1 MNRTSE
7 SEQESQHYLLSQVE
21 DCLHTFN
28 SKRQINKHLALGLK
42 LFAAF
47 LSAAITVLLGI
58 SYSTKP
64 DLIFK
69 NVAIGL
75 SAFVAVINAWDAFF
89 NHRTLWVRYTIAANR
104 MRSLREEIRY
114 RLARD
119 QRLSDEYQDRFFAQ
133 YQQIIAD
140 LNNAWEELRR
150 SEQNKPG
157 APDRDRSPQN
167 AAMDSDGS
175 V

>member
-1 MNRTSE
+1 MKSTPNIERE
-7 SEQESQHYLLSQVE
+7 PEHYLVSQVE
-21 DCLHTFN
+21 ECLRAFN
-28 SKRQINKHLALGLK
+28 SKRQLNKHLALGLK

-64 DLIFK
+64 DVIFK
-69 NVAIGL
+69 NIAIGL
-75 SAFVAVINAWDAFF
+75 SAFVAVLNVWDAFF
-89 NHRTLWVRYTIAANR
+89 NHRTLWVRYTVAANR

-119 QRLSDEYQDRFFAQ
+119 QHLDDEHQDGFFAQ

-157 APDRDRSPQN
+157 P
-167 AAMDSDGS
+167 SD
-175 V
+175 